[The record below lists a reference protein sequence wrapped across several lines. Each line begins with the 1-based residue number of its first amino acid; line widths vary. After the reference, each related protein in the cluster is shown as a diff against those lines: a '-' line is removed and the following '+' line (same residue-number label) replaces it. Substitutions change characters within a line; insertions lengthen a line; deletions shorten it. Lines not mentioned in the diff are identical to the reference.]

1 MSEPVKE
8 IKGFPRDFPGL
19 DRAHRQRDKTDVQKR
34 RFDFAEFVC
43 RKHDVFLHG
52 DYAEC
57 GNYNFAAY
65 DNACD
70 NLVVPSGQRAVAD
83 KDKQHNDDDDL
94 IGNRVQKFPEVGH
107 EISFS
112 CDVAVDKV
120 GAATKHKHYARRDF
134 MIRKIHEI

>member
-1 MSEPVKE
+1 MRNAVIIISRLMITPA
-8 IKGFPRDFPGL
+8 IIWLYHP
-19 DRAHRQRDKTDVQKR
+19 
-34 RFDFAEFVC
+34 
-43 RKHDVFLHG
+43 
-52 DYAEC
+52 
-57 GNYNFAAY
+57 AA
-65 DNACD
+65 C
-70 NLVVPSGQRAVAD
+70 VAD